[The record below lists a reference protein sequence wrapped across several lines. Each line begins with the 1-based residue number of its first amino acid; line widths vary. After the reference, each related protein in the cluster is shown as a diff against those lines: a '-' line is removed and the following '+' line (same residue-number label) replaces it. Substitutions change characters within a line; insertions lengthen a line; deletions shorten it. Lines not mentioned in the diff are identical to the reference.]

1 MRVAAAAR
9 KAWTAALG
17 LGLPVGFGLWTR
29 LLGAEL
35 PAPGFTPESRG
46 EHALR
51 GVLAHVRPGT
61 TLTNATIGGTGQT
74 LSLGSD
80 NNTLDGNDTLIATG
94 AAITGT
100 VTTGS
105 GSDTISLSGG
115 SSITG
120 DVTLGINADTTVS
133 TDTF

>member
-9 KAWTAALG
+9 KAWTAAFG

-61 TLTNATIGGTGQT
+61 PRKRGAPEVIDRAARPDPESDPSSDPA
-74 LSLGSD
+74 SLPEV
-80 NNTLDGNDTLIATG
+80 L
-94 AAITGT
+94 AA
-100 VTTGS
+100 S
-105 GSDTISLSGG
+105 GFPPR
-115 SSITG
+115 
-120 DVTLGINADTTVS
+120 VR
-133 TDTF
+133 